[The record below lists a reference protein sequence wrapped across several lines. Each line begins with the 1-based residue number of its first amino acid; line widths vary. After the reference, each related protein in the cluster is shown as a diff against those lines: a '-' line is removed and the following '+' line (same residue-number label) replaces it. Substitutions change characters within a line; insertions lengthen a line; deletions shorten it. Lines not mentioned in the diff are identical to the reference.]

1 MGTVASFIKDKDI
14 FGEPIVLNFNKSGES
29 HKTLI
34 GGLGSLLVQGFMVM
48 YIYIRFKMF
57 IFNEADNNFT
67 EAGVIDLN
75 NNEELFDLRY
85 NEMDLTM
92 LTSMRF

>member
-1 MGTVASFIKDKDI
+1 M
-14 FGEPIVLNFNKSGES
+14 NFNKSGES

-34 GGLGSLLVQGFMVM
+34 GGFGSLLVQGFMIM

-67 EAGVIDLN
+67 ENGVIDLDRD
-75 NNEELFDLRY
+75 EEYQNQDYRD
-85 NEMDLTM
+85 MDMTIFQSLK
-92 LTSMRF
+92 FQFQGKGKKGGH